1 MPYSLTVDQQNRR
14 VTCVASGVVT
24 FNDIALYIAD
34 RIQQGAYDYAQL
46 IDARDVTIDF
56 PPGESVYA
64 HLMATRRDMK
74 IGATFPPTAIVATH
88 GTANFG
94 YARQIA
100 TQLGF
105 AKMPIEVF
113 TNQADAESWLARKE
127 KQPS

>member
-1 MPYSLTVDQQNRR
+1 VPYTLKVDHQNRR
-14 VTCVASGVVT
+14 VTCVGSGVVT
-24 FNDIALYIAD
+24 MSDIALYITD
-34 RIQQGAYDYAQL
+34 RITQGAYDYAQL
-46 IDARDVTIDF
+46 IDAREVTIDF

-64 HLMATRRDMK
+64 HLMATRRELK
-74 IGATFPPTAIVATH
+74 TGAMPPTAIVATQ

-113 TNQADAESWLARKE
+113 TNQADAESWLARTETKAL
-127 KQPS
+127 